1 MCTGVA
7 IFLIFNENVYLS
19 RKKRR
24 LSVLIEAKRLVVN
37 GNSIPINHDFWL
49 IVITDFFFSLS
60 MLWKM
65 NPSCPLL
72 V

>member
-1 MCTGVA
+1 MKMFIYPKKKG
-7 IFLIFNENVYLS
+7 LS
-19 RKKRR
+19 I
-24 LSVLIEAKRLVVN
+24 LIEAKQQPVVN

-60 MLWKM
+60 MIRKM

-72 V
+72 E